1 MLCLG
6 LEPVALSYGGTPS
19 SNQFSTLIST
29 RLENTRVANTK
40 VSALKKTFSK
50 RNRLIDVATKT
61 IETRFVLFQKVS
73 VI

>member
-19 SNQFSTLIST
+19 SNQFST